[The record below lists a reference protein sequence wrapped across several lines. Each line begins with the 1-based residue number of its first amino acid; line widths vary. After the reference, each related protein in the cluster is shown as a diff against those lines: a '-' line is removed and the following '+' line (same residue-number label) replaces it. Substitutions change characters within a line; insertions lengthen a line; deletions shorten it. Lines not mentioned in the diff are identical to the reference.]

1 MSEKIILLDRDGV
14 INEDSDAY
22 IKSLDEWIPIEGS
35 IEAIALL
42 TQKGYRIFVI
52 TNQSGVGRGYFSL
65 ADLDAMDQKMHSL
78 VNAAGGKI
86 EAIYFCPHIPDEGC
100 ACRKPKPGLLK
111 QIAHDEKINLMGVPL
126 VGDSLRDI
134 EAAQQVGAHG
144 ILVRTGKGERMIK
157 TENTDGIS
165 IYDNLFA
172 VAQAL

>member
-1 MSEKIILLDRDGV
+1 MNEKIILLDRDGV

-22 IKSLDEWIPIEGS
+22 IKSAEEWIPIAGS

-42 TQKGYRIFVI
+42 AQKGYRIFVI

-65 ADLDAMDQKMHSL
+65 DALEAMHQKMHDL

-86 EAIYFCPHIPDEGC
+86 EAVYFCPHIPDESC
-100 ACRKPKPGLLK
+100 TCRKPKPGLLK
-111 QIAHDEKINLMGVPL
+111 QIAHDEKIDLVGVPL

-134 EAAQQVGAHG
+134 EAAQQVGARG
-144 ILVRTGKGERMIK
+144 ILVRTGKGERMIEK
-157 TENTDGIS
+157 ENTEGIS

-172 VAQAL
+172 VAQVL

>member
-1 MSEKIILLDRDGV
+1 MNEKIILLDRDGV

-22 IKSLDEWIPIEGS
+22 IKSVDQWIPIAGS
-35 IEAIALL
+35 IKAIALL

-65 ADLDAMDQKMHSL
+65 ETLEAMHQKMHDL

-86 EAIYFCPHIPDEGC
+86 EAVYFCPHIPDEGC

-111 QIAHDEKINLMGVPL
+111 QIANDEQLDLTDVPL

-134 EAAQQVGAHG
+134 EAGQQVGAHG
-144 ILVRTGKGERMIK
+144 ILVRTGKGERMIEK
-157 TENTDGIS
+157 ENTEGIP
-165 IYDNLFA
+165 IYDNLLA

>member
-1 MSEKIILLDRDGV
+1 MNEKIILLDRDGV

-22 IKSLDEWIPIEGS
+22 IKSVNEWIPLPGS
-35 IEAIALL
+35 MEAIALL

-65 ADLDAMDQKMHSL
+65 ADLEAMHQKMNNL

-86 EAIYFCPHIPDEGC
+86 EAVYFCPHVPDMGC
-100 ACRKPKPGLLK
+100 HCRKPKPGLLR
-111 QIAHDEKINLMGVPL
+111 QIAHDEQIELTGVPL

-134 EAAQQVGAHG
+134 EAAQQVGAKG
-144 ILVRTGKGERMIK
+144 ILVKTGKGKRMIEK
-157 TENTDGIS
+157 ENTEGIL

-172 VAQAL
+172 VAQTL